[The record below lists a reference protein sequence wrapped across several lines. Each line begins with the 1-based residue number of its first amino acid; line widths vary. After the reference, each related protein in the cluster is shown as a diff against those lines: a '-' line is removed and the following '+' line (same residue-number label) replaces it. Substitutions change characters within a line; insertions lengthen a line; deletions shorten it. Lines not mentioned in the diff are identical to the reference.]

1 MTPGYVAADLV
12 ALAREAG
19 QDAIES
25 LSSSEVS
32 GWAKWTQLNSDNI
45 DHLHIKLDNFKSA
58 LKRIVPRYLNRVLI
72 FIIRT
77 VNYFLLSVQ
86 SVKDSLLFQML
97 HGPILVPWKASVNNY
112 RWQF

>member
-32 GWAKWTQLNSDNI
+32 GWEKWTQLNNDNI
-45 DHLHIKLDNFKSA
+45 DHLHIKLDHFKSA
-58 LKRIVPRYLNRVLI
+58 LKRIVPR
-72 FIIRT
+72 
-77 VNYFLLSVQ
+77 
-86 SVKDSLLFQML
+86 
-97 HGPILVPWKASVNNY
+97 
-112 RWQF
+112 